1 MPQRH
6 VYFFGNGHAD
16 AGAEL
21 KEIVGGKGASLGEMT
36 RAGLQVPPGFTL
48 SAECCD
54 YYGKHRNQWPDGL
67 DAEVRANLQR
77 LEQLSGRTFGQG
89 DLPLLVAVRSGAAQ
103 SMPGMMDTV
112 LNVGLHPAC
121 VRVIAQ
127 RTGNARGAWEAYL
140 HFQLMFCRTVAGIPD
155 SELGRLESQFRQS
168 CGKSADDSLDAAQ
181 IEQLSGKIADLHR
194 KRIGIDFPTDP
205 WALLCAAINAVFG
218 SWNNERAITYR
229 KHHQIEG
236 LLGTAVNVQ
245 AMCPSEISGV
255 MFTGNPVNPALEQ
268 MIIESSYGLGE
279 AIVLGKVTPDRFVLD
294 KKSLAILERHI
305 ANKNTHVAAVVEN
318 THAITGAKDAAS
330 LTDQQVTDLAKLGQR
345 VESYFKTPCDI
356 EWAWSQ
362 GQFFLLQSRAIKHK
376 GPANIDPA
384 ERERVRQEEIAELQ
398 KKAAPEGTV
407 WSRFNLSEVLSDP
420 TPMTWS
426 IVDAYMSARGGFG
439 LMYRDL
445 GFSPHPELEHRS
457 TYDLIAGRI
466 YCNLTLLPRM
476 QHGTMPYV
484 HRFDTLKADPRK
496 AIYPTET
503 FDVSKTSLG
512 FWMKLPLMSI
522 KAWWGESKRQ
532 TALRTFAG
540 PFEETTVPEFVRSVE
555 AAWKEDW
562 SAISPLELL
571 AMFEDWRQ
579 RTLVDFTREALK
591 PTALAAILMAKL
603 QAAFARRFQPPGTK
617 PKEGES
623 PAAERA
629 DAAMRALTMGA
640 HPPADIDLPLGLEA
654 LRTGAMDRTT
664 FLQKFGHRASHEMDL
679 AQPRWAEQTDMLD
692 SLAKGGGA
700 QAGKAAATFDAEWQ
714 RIAKELR
721 LAKFQIPFVEREL
734 KNLHKLLGL
743 REAGKHY
750 MLMGY
755 ALIRRALVELDR
767 RYKLEGRIF
776 FLTRDELPTLIS
788 RPPSDE
794 VHRTAWLDKAN
805 ARKRRREI
813 ALSLMVPQVIFSD
826 DPEAIGRAIEAGGE
840 NVFQGTPLSAG
851 IGEAVAWVLDDVA
864 GATPPPESY
873 VLVCPTTDPA
883 WVPLFANARG
893 LVMETG
899 GVLSHGAIVAR
910 EFGLPAVAGIA
921 DVHRRI
927 RTGQRLQVDGGTGL
941 VRVAEDL

>member
-21 KEIVGGKGASLGEMT
+21 KDIVGGKGASLGDMT
-36 RAGLQVPPGFTL
+36 RAGLQVPPGFTI

-54 YYGKHRNQWPDGL
+54 YYAKHDGQWPDGL
-67 DAEVRANLQR
+67 EAEVQANLQR
-77 LEQLSGRTFGQG
+77 IEQLAGRPFGKG
-89 DLPLLVAVRSGAAQ
+89 DMPLLVAVRSGAAQ

-112 LNVGLHPAC
+112 LNAGLNPAC
-121 VRVIAQ
+121 VRAIAE
-127 RTGNARGAWEAYL
+127 RTKNAHGAWEAYL
-140 HFQLMFCRTVAGIPD
+140 HFQVMFCRTVAGIPD
-155 SELGRLESQFRQS
+155 AELDRLERQHSNELGKPIED
-168 CGKSADDSLDAAQ
+168 ALDAAE
-181 IEQLSGKIADLHR
+181 IEQLCEKIAGLYR
-194 KRIGIDFPTDP
+194 ERVGSDFPTDP
-205 WALLCAAINAVFG
+205 WSLLRAAINAVFG

-245 AMCPSEISGV
+245 MMCPSEISGV

-268 MIIESSYGLGE
+268 MIIESAYGLGE

-294 KKSLAILERHI
+294 KKSLAIVERHI
-305 ANKNTHVAAVVEN
+305 SNKTTHVAAMVEN
-318 THAITGAKDAAS
+318 GQASSGAKDAAS

-345 VESYFKTPCDI
+345 VEAYFKTPCDI
-356 EWAWSQ
+356 EWAWAQ
-362 GQFFLLQSRAIKHK
+362 GQFFLLQSRAIRHK
-376 GPANIDPA
+376 GLANIDPA
-384 ERERVRQEEIAELQ
+384 ERERVRQEEIAELH

-445 GFSPHPELEHRS
+445 GYSPHPELDHRS
-457 TYDLIAGRI
+457 TYDLIAGRT

-476 QHGTMPYV
+476 QHGAMPYV
-484 HRFDTLKADPRK
+484 HRFETLKADPRK
-496 AIYPTET
+496 AIYPVET

-512 FWMKLPLMSI
+512 FWMKLPLLSI
-522 KAWWGESKRQ
+522 KEWWGESKRQ
-532 TALRTFAG
+532 TALRTFAAR
-540 PFEETTVPEFVRSVE
+540 FEETIIPEFVRSVD
-555 AAWKEDW
+555 AAWQEDW
-562 SAISPLELL
+562 SRLSPEQLL
-571 AMFEDWRQ
+571 AKFEDWRK

-591 PTALAAILMAKL
+591 PTALTAILMGKL
-603 QAAFARRFQPPGTK
+603 QTAFARRFQPPGTK
-617 PKEGES
+617 PKEGEQ
-623 PAAERA
+623 PAEQRAE
-629 DAAMRALTMGA
+629 AAMRALTLGA
-640 HPPADIDLPLGLEA
+640 HPPADADLPHGLEA
-654 LRTGAMDRTT
+654 LRTGTMDRGT
-664 FLQKFGHRASHEMDL
+664 FLKKFGHRASQEMEL
-679 AQPRWAEQTDMLD
+679 AQPRWSEQSETIDA
-692 SLAKGGGA
+692 LAKGGGVS
-700 QAGKAAATFDAEWQ
+700 AGKSATTFDTEWE

-750 MLMGY
+750 ILMGY

-776 FLTRDELPTLIS
+776 YLTREELPDLVAKE
-788 RPPSDE
+788 PADE
-794 VHRTAWLDKAN
+794 AYRLSLLEKAN
-805 ARKRRREI
+805 ARKRRREVV
-813 ALSLMVPQVIFSD
+813 LSLMVPQVIFSD
-826 DPEAIGRAIEAGGE
+826 DAEAIGRAIEAGGA

-851 IGEAVAWVLDDVA
+851 IGEALAWVLDDVA
-864 GATPPPESY
+864 GATPPSEPY

-910 EFGLPAVAGIA
+910 EFGLPAVAGIS

-927 RTGQRLQVDGGTGL
+927 RTGQRLQIDGATGL
-941 VRVAEDL
+941 VRVLD